1 MKFME
6 NLEIQI
12 ESVLFLKGEPMS
24 VKWLAKIFEKKE
36 EEIKVALSSLSKNL
50 ENRGIRIIQNGD
62 DVVLATAPESAEIVK
77 KIVETE
83 INSDLSK
90 ASLETLSVIVYKGT
104 ASRAEIDYIRGVNS
118 SFILRNL
125 LIRGLIEKQS
135 ERDENRNYVYK
146 PSLGLLE
153 SIGIKSLE
161 DLPDF
166 VSVSSKLKEFLAT
179 NENEDDNL
187 FGLDTNK

>member
-1 MKFME
+1 ME

-12 ESVLFLKGEPMS
+12 EAVLFLKGDPVS

-36 EEIKVALSSLSKNL
+36 EEIKEALFSLSKNL
-50 ENRGIRIIQNGD
+50 ENRGVRLIQKGD
-62 DVVLATAPESAEIVK
+62 DVVLATAPESAEIIK
-77 KIVETE
+77 KIVESE

-90 ASLETLSVIVYKGT
+90 ASLETLSVIIYKGS
-104 ASRAEIDYIRGVNS
+104 ASRAEIDYVRGVNS

-125 LIRGLIEKQS
+125 MIRGLVEKQS

-146 PSLGLLE
+146 PSLMFLE
-153 SIGIKSLE
+153 NIGIKSLE

-166 VSVSSKLKEFLAT
+166 VSVSSKLKEFLKT
-179 NENEDDNL
+179 DENFAE
-187 FGLDTNK
+187 LDINK